1 MWIIFLVSCGVEF
14 TDRILASGFRLG
26 KNHHQVNAQGQTMTK
41 KVFYQDSY
49 QNTHRSEVVEVI
61 GQGVIL
67 AETIFYPLGG
77 GQPGDSGRLIIHE
90 RGYRV
95 VDTRFAEDRNNIIH
109 LLEDEDL
116 SAIHAGDP
124 VDMEIDWER
133 RHRLM
138 RMHSSMHLLCSLI
151 SAQATGGAVGET
163 SSRLDFD
170 LQGQVLDKEQLTADL
185 NALVA
190 KAIPVSIGSI
200 TDEELEQN
208 PGLVRTMS
216 VQPPRGHGTVRTI
229 SIENIDYQPCGGTHV
244 RNTDEIGE
252 LLVTSVKSKGKQN
265 KRISLALVTP

>member
-1 MWIIFLVSCGVEF
+1 
-14 TDRILASGFRLG
+14 
-26 KNHHQVNAQGQTMTK
+26 MTE

-49 QNTHRSEVVEVI
+49 QKTHHSEVVEVVDH
-61 GQGVIL
+61 GVIL
-67 AETIFYPLGG
+67 AATIFYPLGG
-77 GQPGDSGRLIIHE
+77 GQPGDSGRLSINE
-90 RGYRV
+90 REYRV

-116 SAIHAGDP
+116 SAIHIGDP

-170 LQGQVLDKEQLTADL
+170 LQGQVIDKQQLTAEL
-185 NALVA
+185 NALVE
-190 KAIPVSIGSI
+190 KALAVSIGSI
-200 TDEELEQN
+200 TDAELEQN

-229 SIENIDYQPCGGTHV
+229 SIESTDYQPCGGTHV
-244 RNTDEIGE
+244 RNTAEIGE

-265 KRISLALVTP
+265 KRISLTLVTP